1 MGAVMHNPLVFLA
14 DFVLP
19 LVVALVFCLR
29 WGPNRGI
36 LFAVIPALIGVFL
49 LFFLQVSPGVNPD
62 GSGRVASAF
71 GYMTSESIMWI
82 ASFMVGAAFGSVIW
96 KLRRPGGKG

>member
-1 MGAVMHNPLVFLA
+1 MGAVLHNPLVFVA
-14 DFVLP
+14 DFILP
-19 LVVALVFCLR
+19 LVVALLFCLR

-36 LFAVIPALIGVFL
+36 LFAVIPALVGVFV
-49 LFFLQVSPGVNPD
+49 LFFFQVSPGVRPD
-62 GSGRVASAF
+62 GSGRVASAV

-82 ASFMVGAAFGSVIW
+82 ASFLVGAAIGSVIW

>member
-14 DFVLP
+14 DFILP

-36 LFAVIPALIGVFL
+36 AFAVIPALVGVFL
-49 LFFLQVSPGVNPD
+49 LFFFQVSPGVRPD

-71 GYMTSESIMWI
+71 GYMTSEGIMWI
-82 ASFMVGAAFGSVIW
+82 ASFLVGAAIGSVIW
-96 KLRRPGGKG
+96 KLRRPEGK

>member
-1 MGAVMHNPLVFLA
+1 MGAVLHNPLVFTA
-14 DFVLP
+14 DFVWP
-19 LVVALVFCLR
+19 LVVALAFCLR

-36 LFAVIPALIGVFL
+36 AFAVIPALAGVFL
-49 LFFLQVSPGVNPD
+49 LFFFQVSPGVNPD

-82 ASFMVGAAFGSVIW
+82 ASFLVGAAVGSVIW
-96 KLRRPGGKG
+96 KLRRSGGK

>member
-1 MGAVMHNPLVFLA
+1 MGAVLHNPLVFTA
-14 DFVLP
+14 DFIWP
-19 LVVALVFCLR
+19 LLVALVFCLR

-36 LFAVIPALIGVFL
+36 LFAVIPALVGVFV
-49 LFFLQVSPGVNPD
+49 LFFFQVSPGVNPD

-82 ASFMVGAAFGSVIW
+82 ASFLVGAAIGSVIW